1 MYVHVAPWQVAIF
14 MWRGKNNDIV
24 IGFGL
29 KHIRWLL
36 LSDEDMHEV
45 LLPSVVSA
53 HEVGNC
59 INIVTYCV
67 IISVGL
73 LSAGRANLSV
83 EMHFKVLLCYDQE
96 NILLQTYLYRCD
108 FCFCLFVFHKWRFTV
123 LVIVL
128 DPTVKL
134 CKCQS
139 FLFVHTLCIQ
149 CAFLYG
155 DWILL
160 RSAQL
165 C

>member
-1 MYVHVAPWQVAIF
+1 MKIQYFISENLLFWKYWKFWLTGGTYILRYRDLRLYRVVYTFLCRCTYMLHHVKLPYSCDE
-14 MWRGKNNDIV
+14 GEKNDIV
-24 IGFGL
+24 IGFSQ

-45 LLPSVVSA
+45 LLPLPVVGA

-96 NILLQTYLYRCD
+96 NILLQMYLYRCE
-108 FCFCLFVFHKWRFTV
+108 FCFC
-123 LVIVL
+123 
-128 DPTVKL
+128 
-134 CKCQS
+134 
-139 FLFVHTLCIQ
+139 
-149 CAFLYG
+149 
-155 DWILL
+155 
-160 RSAQL
+160 
-165 C
+165 

>member
-1 MYVHVAPWQVAIF
+1 MLHHVKLPYSCERKKKKKDI
-14 MWRGKNNDIV
+14 IV
-24 IGFGL
+24 IGFCL

-45 LLPSVVSA
+45 LLLLPVVSV

-73 LSAGRANLSV
+73 LSAGRANLRLSV

-108 FCFCLFVFHKWRFTV
+108 FCFCSFVFHKWRFTV
-123 LVIVL
+123 LVIVT
-128 DPTVKL
+128 DPTCV
-134 CKCQS
+134 S
-139 FLFVHTLCIQ
+139 VEIFLFVHTLCIQ

-155 DWILL
+155 DWIPL

-165 C
+165 Y